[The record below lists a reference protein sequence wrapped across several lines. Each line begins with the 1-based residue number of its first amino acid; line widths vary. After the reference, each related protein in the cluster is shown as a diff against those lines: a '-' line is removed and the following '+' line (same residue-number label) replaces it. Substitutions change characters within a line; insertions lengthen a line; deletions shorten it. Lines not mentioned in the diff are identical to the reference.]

1 MKTELKYYQEKSNY
15 FENNYTVLND
25 NFNNL
30 YNLNFNTNNT
40 LKEYKSANVN
50 LETALKTL
58 EEECKR
64 LGNRCLELADDKN
77 RQIG

>member
-1 MKTELKYYQEKSNY
+1 MKTELKYYQEKSSY

-40 LKEYKSANVN
+40 LKEYQTANTN
-50 LETALKTL
+50 LQAARKTL